1 MQVTALRQ
9 NQQYIQCNL
18 VNEQWVCSEQFFLM
32 WKDHLYILAVILD
45 SWSHLFL
52 FSSATPPSFIFIHY
66 HDFNLLYCSLHWRWS
81 ACVIRIVRRGTAAA
95 LTAVK
100 VVGLDDP
107 LGVLRYTGT
116 LNLAEKK
123 KSYLSE
129 EFHRHF
135 ACTHNNMTSLI
146 MQVILNITALL
157 MLPGK
162 PCIKAKLPYV
172 TLLLHKLETLHA
184 YSMINYKS
192 R

>member
-1 MQVTALRQ
+1 M
-9 NQQYIQCNL
+9 
-18 VNEQWVCSEQFFLM
+18 
-32 WKDHLYILAVILD
+32 
-45 SWSHLFL
+45 
-52 FSSATPPSFIFIHY
+52 
-66 HDFNLLYCSLHWRWS
+66 
-81 ACVIRIVRRGTAAA
+81 RRGTAAA

-162 PCIKAKLPYV
+162 PWSQTTACYRMLLYV
-172 TLLLHKLETLHA
+172 TLLLQKLETLHA

>member
-1 MQVTALRQ
+1 M
-9 NQQYIQCNL
+9 
-18 VNEQWVCSEQFFLM
+18 
-32 WKDHLYILAVILD
+32 
-45 SWSHLFL
+45 
-52 FSSATPPSFIFIHY
+52 
-66 HDFNLLYCSLHWRWS
+66 
-81 ACVIRIVRRGTAAA
+81 RRGTAAA

-129 EFHRHF
+129 ESHRHF

-162 PCIKAKLPYV
+162 PWSQTTACYVAVAETGNVTCILHDKLQ
-172 TLLLHKLETLHA
+172 K
-184 YSMINYKS
+184 
-192 R
+192 